1 MACQEC
7 PPFYQKNAF
16 KAFPHGGKFQRI
28 FFGLIIREPSRGTG
42 RHPKR
47 EQCWES
53 VEPST
58 RKDMQAQENWEI
70 D

>member
-1 MACQEC
+1 MPAILSKKRFQG
-7 PPFYQKNAF
+7 
-16 KAFPHGGKFQRI
+16 FPSRWQVSAD

-42 RHPKR
+42 RHTKR

-58 RKDMQAQENWEI
+58 RKDMQAQENWKI